1 MYEVKKAIYK
11 VFNKWNSEYP
21 AVAIR
26 QESRMLLM
34 EEGLNKFSASDV
46 DKINF
51 DWIKELRGEA
61 KFVHAFHRPLAGGGS
76 GGSGA
81 RGNPYRRRLLKEEL
95 DPDWRF
101 WGMMPS
107 VTLQQAV
114 FLSIGVD
121 PDVQKKLMREV
132 DKARRYQHY
141 AEARELLILNDMI
154 VTRQRIAEK
163 YVNNEE
169 LTLMEFL
176 TILDRLQ
183 IHYIDQFKLAAQ
195 RAEENRILLGCISR
209 KDEIHSLAINNQQQ
223 NLEEKKEVNRT
234 HISRHAA
241 NARWGDDPKAYAM
254 RKAYEEWLKADK
266 SGGYRSK
273 LAAHLLENVDG
284 IKGVLTNQKYLAE
297 KFGKWDKG
305 EELPEC

>member
-34 EEGLNKFSASDV
+34 QEGLNKFSASDV

-51 DWIKELRGEA
+51 DWIKELREEA
-61 KFVHAFHRPLAGGGS
+61 RFVHAFHRPLVGDVS

-81 RGNPYRRRLLKEEL
+81 RGNPYRRRLPREKLN
-95 DPDWRF
+95 PDWRF
-101 WGMMPS
+101 WGMMPN

-114 FLSIGVD
+114 FLSIGVE
-121 PDVQKKLMREV
+121 PDVQHKLMREV

-163 YVNNEE
+163 YVSNEE

-183 IHYIDQFKLAAQ
+183 VHYSGQFKLAAQ

-209 KDEIHSLAINNQQQ
+209 KDEIHSLAINNRQLQEPTKMPIPIKGSPKSMQ
-223 NLEEKKEVNRT
+223 DWVRYVIVEEKGFSLNGLLPAGFQQELIKRAINDYGYEDGTVVKNAW
-234 HISRHAA
+234 AA
-241 NARWGDDPKAYAM
+241 LG
-254 RKAYEEWLKADK
+254 LK
-266 SGGYRSK
+266 S
-273 LAAHLLENVDG
+273 AH
-284 IKGVLTNQKYLAE
+284 KTT
-297 KFGKWDKG
+297 
-305 EELPEC
+305 

>member
-51 DWIKELRGEA
+51 DWIKELREEA
-61 KFVHAFHRPLAGGGS
+61 RFVHAFHRPLVGDVS

-81 RGNPYRRRLLKEEL
+81 RGNPYRRRLPREKLN
-95 DPDWRF
+95 PDWRF
-101 WGMMPS
+101 WGMMPN

-114 FLSIGVD
+114 FLSIGVE
-121 PDVQKKLMREV
+121 PDVQHKLMREV

-163 YVNNEE
+163 YVSNEE

-183 IHYIDQFKLAAQ
+183 VHYSGQFKLAAQ

-209 KDEIHSLAINNQQQ
+209 KDEIHSLAINNRQLQ
-223 NLEEKKEVNRT
+223 EPTKV
-234 HISRHAA
+234 
-241 NARWGDDPKAYAM
+241 PM
-254 RKAYEEWLKADK
+254 P
-266 SGGYRSK
+266 
-273 LAAHLLENVDG
+273 
-284 IKGVLTNQKYLAE
+284 IKGNKKSMQEWIVYMITQE
-297 KFGKWDKG
+297 KGLSLDSILHTG
-305 EELPEC
+305 LQQELINHAIGSYGYKDGTAVKTAWAALGLKSAHKTT

>member
-76 GGSGA
+76 GGSGT

-163 YVNNEE
+163 YVNNEA

-209 KDEIHSLAINNQQQ
+209 KDETHLLAINNIQLQ
-223 NLEEKKEVNRT
+223 EPTKVP
-234 HISRHAA
+234 I
-241 NARWGDDPKAYAM
+241 P
-254 RKAYEEWLKADK
+254 
-266 SGGYRSK
+266 
-273 LAAHLLENVDG
+273 
-284 IKGVLTNQKYLAE
+284 IKGNKKSMQEWIVYVITQE
-297 KFGKWDKG
+297 KGLSLDSILHTG
-305 EELPEC
+305 LQQELINRAIGSYGYKDGTAVKTAWAALGLKSAHKTT

>member
-21 AVAIR
+21 AVAIM

-163 YVNNEE
+163 YVNNEA

-209 KDEIHSLAINNQQQ
+209 KDETHLLAINNRQLQ
-223 NLEEKKEVNRT
+223 EPTKVP
-234 HISRHAA
+234 I
-241 NARWGDDPKAYAM
+241 P
-254 RKAYEEWLKADK
+254 
-266 SGGYRSK
+266 
-273 LAAHLLENVDG
+273 
-284 IKGVLTNQKYLAE
+284 IKGNKKSMQEWIVYVITQE
-297 KFGKWDKG
+297 KGLSLDSILHTG
-305 EELPEC
+305 LQQELINRAIGSYGYKDGTAVKTAWAALGLKSAHKTT

>member
-1 MYEVKKAIYK
+1 
-11 VFNKWNSEYP
+11 
-21 AVAIR
+21 
-26 QESRMLLM
+26 M

-51 DWIKELRGEA
+51 DWIKELMGEA
-61 KFVHAFHRPLAGGGS
+61 KFVHAFHRPLVNGDS

-81 RGNPYRRRLLKEEL
+81 RGNPYRRRLPREKLN
-95 DPDWRF
+95 PDWRF

-114 FLSIGVD
+114 FLSIGVE
-121 PDVQKKLMREV
+121 PDVQQKLMREV

-163 YVNNEE
+163 YVSNEE

-183 IHYIDQFKLAAQ
+183 IHYSDQFKLAAQ

-209 KDEIHSLAINNQQQ
+209 KDEIHSLAINNRQLQ
-223 NLEEKKEVNRT
+223 EPTKVP
-234 HISRHAA
+234 I
-241 NARWGDDPKAYAM
+241 P
-254 RKAYEEWLKADK
+254 
-266 SGGYRSK
+266 
-273 LAAHLLENVDG
+273 
-284 IKGVLTNQKYLAE
+284 IKGNKKSMQEWIVYVITQE
-297 KFGKWDKG
+297 KGLSLDSILHTG
-305 EELPEC
+305 LQQELINRAIGSYGYKDGTAVKTAWAALGLKSAHKTT

>member
-34 EEGLNKFSASDV
+34 QEGLNKFSASDV
-46 DKINF
+46 NKINF
-51 DWIKELRGEA
+51 DWIKELRGGA
-61 KFVHAFHRPLAGGGS
+61 KFVHAFHRPIGS
-76 GGSGA
+76 GAEGSGA
-81 RGNPYRRRLLKEEL
+81 RGNPYRRKLPKEKL
-95 DPDWRF
+95 NPDWRF

-114 FLSIGVD
+114 FLSIGVE
-121 PDVQKKLMREV
+121 PDVQHKLMWEV

-163 YVNNEE
+163 YVSNEE

-183 IHYIDQFKLAAQ
+183 IHYSDQFKLAAQ

-209 KDEIHSLAINNQQQ
+209 KDEIHSLAINNRQLQ
-223 NLEEKKEVNRT
+223 EPTKMP
-234 HISRHAA
+234 I
-241 NARWGDDPKAYAM
+241 P
-254 RKAYEEWLKADK
+254 
-266 SGGYRSK
+266 
-273 LAAHLLENVDG
+273 
-284 IKGVLTNQKYLAE
+284 IKGSPKSMQDWVRYVIVKE
-297 KFGKWDKG
+297 KGLFLDSLLYSGLQQ
-305 EELPEC
+305 ELINRANDYGYKDGTAVKNAWTALGLKSAHKTT

>member
-95 DPDWRF
+95 NPNWRF

-114 FLSIGVD
+114 FLSIGVE

-209 KDEIHSLAINNQQQ
+209 KDETHLLAINNIQLQ
-223 NLEEKKEVNRT
+223 EPTKVP
-234 HISRHAA
+234 I
-241 NARWGDDPKAYAM
+241 P
-254 RKAYEEWLKADK
+254 
-266 SGGYRSK
+266 
-273 LAAHLLENVDG
+273 
-284 IKGVLTNQKYLAE
+284 IKGNKKSMQEWIVYVITQE
-297 KFGKWDKG
+297 KGLSLDSILHTG
-305 EELPEC
+305 LQQELINRAIGSYGYKDGTAVKTAWAALGLKSAHKTT